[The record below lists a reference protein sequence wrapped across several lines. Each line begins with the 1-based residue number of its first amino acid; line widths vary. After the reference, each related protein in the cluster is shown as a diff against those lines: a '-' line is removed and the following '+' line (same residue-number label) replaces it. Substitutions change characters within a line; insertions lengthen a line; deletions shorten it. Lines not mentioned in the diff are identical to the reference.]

1 MQELPGLKRIAGL
14 ALEYMGVD
22 ELEQTITVCGA
33 CYDSLLNN
41 KRPEFAVANGFLF
54 GPVPDCLRDLT
65 FVEWRCIQRNRV
77 SVIVEQLH
85 DFNYSVHRFQVA
97 KCESGDVMECAAHGT
112 QSREQR

>member
-22 ELEQTITVCGA
+22 ELAQTITICGG
-33 CYDSLLNN
+33 CYDSLLDN

-54 GPVPDCLRDLT
+54 GPVPECLRDLT

-77 SVIVEQLH
+77 SVIVEQLRSN
-85 DFNYSVHRFQVA
+85 DSVSERSHPHQLKLKSHVLAFLQV
-97 KCESGDVMECAAHGT
+97 
-112 QSREQR
+112 R